1 MNKTKSKHP
10 LLTLGENDKF
20 YLALSQIDEGTFSYV
35 YALLLKQNRAGQF
48 IMSPKCEVMTFD
60 DKSKATLYFNTLEK
74 LMLYQHN
81 KMSVFVA
88 GFDKAIEEFYE
99 HTK

>member
-10 LLTLGENDKF
+10 LLTLGEKDKF
-20 YLALSQIDEGTFSYV
+20 YLALSQEDDGKFAYI
-35 YALLLKQNRAGQF
+35 YALLLKQDRAGRF
-48 IMSPKCEVMTFD
+48 VAIPKCEVMTFD

-81 KMSVFVA
+81 KKPDLVA
-88 GFDKAIEEFYE
+88 SFNGVVEKFYE

>member
-10 LLTLGENDKF
+10 LLTLGEKDKF
-20 YLALSQIDEGTFSYV
+20 YLALSQVDEGTFSYI
-35 YALLLKQNRAGQF
+35 YALLLKQSKTGLITLA
-48 IMSPKCEVMTFD
+48 PKCEVMTFD
-60 DKSKATLYFNTLEK
+60 DKNKATLYFNTLEK

-81 KMSVFVA
+81 KMPDLVA
-88 GFDKAIEEFYE
+88 SFDKVVEKFYE